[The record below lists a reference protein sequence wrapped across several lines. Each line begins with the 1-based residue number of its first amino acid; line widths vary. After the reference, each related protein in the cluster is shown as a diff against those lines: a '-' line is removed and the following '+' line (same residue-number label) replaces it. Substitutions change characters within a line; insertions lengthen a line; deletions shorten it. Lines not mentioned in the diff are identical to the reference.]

1 MRILISG
8 GGTGGHVYPALAVAA
23 ALPQNSTVLY
33 VTSAGGME
41 NDLLRRVG
49 TEIPTATIRAAA
61 LRGRAP
67 WTMLRNM
74 ALLAQ
79 GAAQA
84 RRLMGDFRPEAVLVT
99 GGYVSVPVGIA
110 ARQKRIPLVV
120 FLPDVVPGLAVRFL
134 ARLATRVATTT
145 PDSARYLPRGK
156 VVVTGYPVRPALVSP
171 DRQQARAS
179 LGLAPEERVLLVYG
193 GSRGARS
200 INRAIGAGL
209 AALLELSTVI
219 HVCGQEGDDVELR
232 QQAAQLPEKVRARYR
247 LYSYLHDEMPAAL
260 AAADVAVCRS
270 GASTLGELPA
280 AGLPAILVPY
290 PYVHQE
296 ENADYLVRNGA
307 AVKVLDS
314 QLRGAGG
321 RPDPTALLAALRP
334 ILEDAAR
341 RAGMA
346 AAARRI
352 ARPDAAG
359 AIVEVLRTRGA

>member
-1 MRILISG
+1 
-8 GGTGGHVYPALAVAA
+8 LAVAS
-23 ALPQNSTVLY
+23 ALPKNSAVLY

-41 NDLLRRVG
+41 NNILRRAGPQV
-49 TEIPTATIRAAA
+49 PTTAIKAAA

-74 ALLAQ
+74 VLLAQ

-84 RRLMGDFRPEAVLVT
+84 RQVLADFGPEAVLVT

-110 ARQKRIPLVV
+110 ARQKRVPLAV

-134 ARLATRVATTT
+134 ARLAGRVATTT

-156 VVVTGYPVRPALVSP
+156 MVVTGYPVRPALAAL
-171 DRQQARAS
+171 DREQARRHLRLS
-179 LGLAPEERVLLVYG
+179 PKDTVILVYG

-209 AALLELSTVI
+209 ADFLELATLLHI
-219 HVCGQEGDDVELR
+219 CGQEGDDIELR
-232 QQAAQLPEKVRARYR
+232 HQAEQLPARLRARYQ
-247 LYSYLHDEMPAAL
+247 LYPYLHDEMPAAL
-260 AAADVAVCRS
+260 QAADLAICRA

-296 ENADYLVRNGA
+296 ENADYLVRSGA
-307 AVKVLDS
+307 AVKVLDTR
-314 QLRGAGG
+314 LRTRDGT
-321 RPDPTALLAALRP
+321 PDPTALLAAVQQVLADP
-334 ILEDAAR
+334 AR
-341 RAGMA
+341 RASMATAAQRIACPDA
-346 AAARRI
+346 AAAI
-352 ARPDAAG
+352 G
-359 AIVEVLRTRGA
+359 GVLRSLVHHPAGSEV